1 MPLPITDVIIRP
13 LLTERSTIL
22 KEKFNQYLFEAAKT
36 ASKTDIKRAIEELFK
51 VQVLKVRTMTMPGKF
66 RRQGK
71 SGGYRSD
78 WKKALVTLQQGQKI
92 DIADQTA

>member
-1 MPLPITDVIIRP
+1 MSLPATDVIIRP

-22 KEKFNQYLFEAAKT
+22 KEKFNQYLFEAAKS
-36 ASKTDIKRAIEELFK
+36 AGKTDIKRAIEELFK

-92 DIADQTA
+92 DISDQAA